1 MERKKFKV
9 KKRVKVREDEERK
22 IIVNLHKMLIF
33 SILLGIVV
41 LFFFAQKECKKFLF
55 SFPGLNLE
63 EIELRGTSPEKAD
76 YLIKKVN
83 LKKGRNIFEIN
94 LDEISHQLSQEL
106 LIRKVIILRHL
117 PNKIVIKVEERR
129 PFIITKWDKQIFGI
143 DRDGVILPE
152 PSDFSSFPEVKGIF
166 KKRPFLAER
175 IDRIDVE
182 IIIKIQN
189 LFSETLPHFQISYL
203 DLSQKRKI
211 ILFSNKNYYY
221 LSAENLANNLSLLP
235 TLLADLAQKGIEY
248 EYIDLRFKDLYVKP
262 VEKE

>member
-9 KKRVKVREDEERK
+9 KKRAKVREEEEREIK
-22 IIVNLHKMLIF
+22 AKLRKMLIF

-63 EIELRGTSPEKAD
+63 EIEVRGMSPEKID
-76 YLIKKVN
+76 SFIKKVN

-94 LDEISHQLSQEL
+94 LDETSHQLSQEL
-106 LIRKVIILRHL
+106 LIRKVVILRHL
-117 PNKIVIKVEERR
+117 PDKIVIKVEERK

-152 PSDFSSFPEVKGIF
+152 PLNSSSFSEVKGIL
-166 KKRPFLAER
+166 KKNPFLGEK
-175 IDRIDVE
+175 INEVDLK

-189 LFSETLPHFQISYL
+189 LFSKTLPHIQISSL
-203 DLSQKRKI
+203 DLSQKHKI

-235 TLLADLAQKGIEY
+235 TLLADLSQKGIEY
-248 EYIDLRFKDLYVKP
+248 EYIDLRFKDIYVKP
-262 VEKE
+262 IKK

>member
-1 MERKKFKV
+1 MERIKFKV
-9 KKRVKVREDEERK
+9 KKRAKVREAEEREIK
-22 IIVNLHKMLIF
+22 TKLRKMLIF
-33 SILLGIVV
+33 SILLGIVI

-63 EIELRGTSPEKAD
+63 EIEVRGTSPEKID

-106 LIRKVIILRHL
+106 LIRKVVILRNL
-117 PNKIVIKVEERR
+117 PNKIVIKVEERK

-152 PSDFSSFPEVKGIF
+152 PYNSFSFIEVKGIL
-166 KKRPFLAER
+166 KRKPLLGGK
-175 IDRIDVE
+175 
-182 IIIKIQN
+182 IKMKEMKTITEIQN
-189 LFSETLPHFQISYL
+189 LFSQVLPHFQISSL

-235 TLLADLAQKGIEY
+235 TLLADLSQKGIEY
-248 EYIDLRFKDLYVKP
+248 EYIDLRFKDIYVKP
-262 VEKE
+262 IKK